1 MYELTGSIQA
11 YDWGTTDR
19 IPAILGTPDTGQ
31 PQAEYWLGAH
41 ASAPSLMDSTDL
53 ATHLRDH
60 PGQLG
65 DRSRKR
71 FGDVLPYLMKI
82 LSAGRPLS
90 LQAHPTREQA
100 EAGFARENEAGV
112 PITARERVYRD
123 DWPKP
128 EMLVALTPF
137 DALCGF
143 RDPEETASFLEQ
155 LGASSL
161 QRIIAPLRQRG
172 GAAGLAE
179 AFFIALGLDDQRSL
193 LPDLLTAA
201 LEHANDEGPA
211 GDLARTAIMLDG
223 YFRGDRT
230 ILAALLLNRIHLE
243 PGEWISLPAGN
254 MHAYLSGTG
263 IEIMANSDNVVRGG
277 LTTKHIDPDELISVV
292 DFTPMIPPNNQPA
305 PDAPGVHRYDF
316 DVAEFSLYRASV
328 NESGPIELPESES
341 GRIVLVTDGKI
352 VLDSEDASLEM
363 HQGRAAFVEAG
374 AEVTAT
380 GNGICFLAAPGR

>member
-41 ASAPSLMDSTDL
+41 ASAPSLMDSSDL
-53 ATHLRDH
+53 AIHLRNH

-143 RDPEETASFLEQ
+143 RDPEETASFLEE

-201 LEHANDEGPA
+201 LEHASDGGPA
-211 GDLARTAIMLDG
+211 GDLARTAIMLDEH
-223 YFRGDRT
+223 FRGDRT

-292 DFTPMIPPNNQPA
+292 DFTPMVPANNQPA
-305 PDAPGVHRYDF
+305 PDGPGVHRYDF
-316 DVAEFSLYRASV
+316 DVSEFSLYRTSV
-328 NESGPIELPESES
+328 EETAPIELPESES
-341 GRIVLVTDGKI
+341 GRIVLVTEGQI
-352 VLDSEDASLEM
+352 LLDSEDASLEM
-363 HQGRAAFVEAG
+363 PQGRAAFLEAG

-380 GNGICFLAAPGR
+380 GRGTCFLAAPGL